1 MSTNRLYFGDC
12 LDVMRDDIPT
22 ESVDLIYLDPPFN
35 SKRLHNAFMGG
46 AQWVAFDD
54 TWHWYEAVDDFHDIA
69 SKPHLAGMIEGLRKM
84 LDEGPQLAYL
94 SYMANR
100 LVECH
105 RVLKSTGSIYFH
117 CDPTMSHYLKAVMDG
132 VFGTRSFV
140 NEISWHR
147 SHTRSS
153 ISRKFRS
160 AHDVILFYG
169 KSDRRQ
175 FQVQYRDLSFASKAL
190 YGNVDERGR
199 YQLVPLLVS
208 GRRSGDTGSTWRG
221 IDPNSRGK
229 SGMHWITTPSSLD
242 RYDSE
247 GRIFWP
253 NKIGGIPR
261 LKYYLDD
268 SPGAPV
274 DDFWHD
280 ISLIPS
286 QSPESLGYPT
296 QKPLALLTRIVKASS
311 NAGDVVLDP
320 FCGCGTSIHAAQN
333 LNRRWIGIDICVN
346 ACKVIEQRIKT
357 HFDSL
362 WSNVEFIG
370 MPKTRDDAR
379 FMAGSDPFRF
389 ERWAASLVDG
399 MEANKKQHGDHG
411 IDGWGRLPIKK
422 GQFIDL
428 VSQVKGGHTNPGHVQ
443 AFNGARQQAKADLG
457 IFTCFEDRVTN
468 GMRDAA
474 VNTGKFMSAPVV
486 QIYTVEDYFEGRK
499 PTLPVAA

>member
-1 MSTNRLYFGDC
+1 MAVESPNRLYFGDC
-12 LDVMRDDIPT
+12 LDVMREDIPA

-35 SKRLHNAFMGG
+35 SKRLYNAFMGG

-54 TWHWYEAVDDFHDIA
+54 TWHWYEVVDDFHDIA
-69 SKPHLAGMIEGLRKM
+69 SQPYLAGMIEGLRKM
-84 LDEGPQLAYL
+84 LGEGSHLAYL

-105 RVLKSTGSIYFH
+105 RVLKSTGSNYFH

-132 VFGTRSFV
+132 VFGTGNFV

-153 ISRKFRS
+153 VSRKFRS

-175 FQVQYRDLSFASKAL
+175 FQVQYRDLSFASQSL
-190 YGNVDERGR
+190 YSKVDERRR

-208 GRRSGDTGSTWRG
+208 GRRSGETGSTWRG

-261 LKYYLDD
+261 LKYSLND
-268 SPGAPV
+268 SPGASV

-280 ISLIPS
+280 VSLIPS

-311 NAGDVVLDP
+311 NAGDMVLDA

-346 ACKVIEQRIKT
+346 ACKVIEQRIKA

-362 WSNVEFIG
+362 
-370 MPKTRDDAR
+370 
-379 FMAGSDPFRF
+379 
-389 ERWAASLVDG
+389 
-399 MEANKKQHGDHG
+399 
-411 IDGWGRLPIKK
+411 
-422 GQFIDL
+422 
-428 VSQVKGGHTNPGHVQ
+428 
-443 AFNGARQQAKADLG
+443 
-457 IFTCFEDRVTN
+457 
-468 GMRDAA
+468 
-474 VNTGKFMSAPVV
+474 
-486 QIYTVEDYFEGRK
+486 
-499 PTLPVAA
+499 